1 MRSAAPARRLAL
13 FLAVLV
19 AAAGFGVA
27 AVTIDTARGSSP
39 AHAAPTSPAPAT
51 SAIELRAGNVVPAV
65 VRAKIESSVDRAGD
79 PSRRPFLRAIS
90 FAAVLALL
98 TAVTAGDRRRR
109 AAVATAVGHHSTLR
123 RAGGPT
129 RAPPFVLSTPA

>member
-27 AVTIDTARGSSP
+27 AVTIDTAGGSSL

-51 SAIELRAGNVVPAV
+51 SAVELRAGNVVPAV
-65 VRAKIESSVDRAGD
+65 VRAKIESSVDRAAD
-79 PSRRPFLRAIS
+79 PSGRPFLRAVS
-90 FAAVLALL
+90 FVAVLALL
-98 TAVTAGDRRRR
+98 AAVATGDRRRR
-109 AAVATAVGHHSTLR
+109 AALVTPVRHRSPLR
-123 RAGGPT
+123 RASRPT